1 MLARLCQPT
10 PLKAKCGFAPLIN
23 ISERGSQ
30 PAFEMYSVD
39 SVESPGANLHIHAA
53 RDDFPFVRPVYA
65 EITMQIL
72 SVSADH
78 HARNHNYLN
87 RMHHLRAAVLAVGWN
102 GMSLSPNR
110 ENAISTMISMRP
122 TSWRSQPTG
131 KLSAA
136 RECCLHLA
144 QRFWSRHSRNG
155 WSAVRSPPC
164 CNDRELRLLRRHVAS
179 SGEGG
184 GPIRLLTMFA
194 GIIEWSMAN
203 G

>member
-1 MLARLCQPT
+1 MISLRPT
-10 PLKAKCGFAPLIN
+10 
-23 ISERGSQ
+23 S
-30 PAFEMYSVD
+30 
-39 SVESPGANLHIHAA
+39 
-53 RDDFPFVRPVYA
+53 YA

-87 RMHHLRAAVLAVGWN
+87 QMHHLRAAVLAVVWN

-110 ENAISTMISMRP
+110 ENAISTMISTRP
-122 TSWRSQPTG
+122 TSWRSQPTR

-136 RECCLHLA
+136 RACCLHLA
-144 QRFWSRHSRNG
+144 QRFWSRHPRNC

-164 CNDRELRLLRRHVAS
+164 CSDQELTLLRRHVAS

-184 GPIRLLTMFA
+184 GPIRATLTMFA